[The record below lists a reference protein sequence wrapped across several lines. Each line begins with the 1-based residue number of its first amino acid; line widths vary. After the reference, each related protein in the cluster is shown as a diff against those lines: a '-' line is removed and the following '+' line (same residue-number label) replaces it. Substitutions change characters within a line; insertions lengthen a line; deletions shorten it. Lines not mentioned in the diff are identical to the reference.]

1 MKTKVFIE
9 GIIFALLGFIGLYE
23 GIRLMRARDLTVV
36 QDPLGSDGYIIMI
49 GLALIIAG
57 VTHIIANYKK
67 TDTDKGKVIVGEI
80 VGEEEKG
87 TLLMVVKIFASLAV
101 TCLLINFIGYL
112 LSTLIF
118 FLLMFQIFG
127 FKWYMNAMLSV
138 GLSVAFWLIFEY
150 FLTMSFPRGTLI
162 AFPEMLF

>member
-1 MKTKVFIE
+1 MKRKVFIE

-67 TDTDKGKVIVGEI
+67 TDTDKGKVIVGE
-80 VGEEEKG
+80 EEKG

-127 FKWYMNAMLSV
+127 FKWSMNAMLSV